1 MRLQIP
7 EKVGVNTGPEKKTK
21 PRRQKKATA
30 APPISNPTAAILRE
44 AMKDGYIPHKDDLFL
59 IHGPGGVGKSS
70 LISMFLG
77 KQRDLARVSTA
88 VAEESLHLCPVR
100 DVSTSTFTGQW
111 ELVDIDRQARMVA
124 HTSRHLLTSEGVQR
138 IEEYKDK
145 PSESAENE
153 GQVEAFLASPPELQ
167 QTPPKKGEFAKIASK
182 LFAGLRKLVRRS
194 HQAATP
200 EAEPPLGDDPDNI
213 EGLFARF
220 NKGLLDII
228 RDPHDLAEL
237 LLYYSIRLLDSGG
250 QPQFHEVASI
260 VLPAVTGI
268 ISVFKLSEPLA
279 VHGEVVL
286 YKDGVQANDPYESY
300 LTNEQ
305 VIRHDLLAIQSDVSQ
320 KGTEEMPNLAFVG
333 TFLDQQDACPEETP
347 DQKDERLHSMITEIL
362 SKDMQQCVISSG
374 SLRHVAFRV
383 NTRTPTEKDYETTG
397 QLKDA
402 LMSQSRVKPRNLPLK
417 WCGFEVALRKMM
429 EQLNRQIL
437 SVQECE
443 FIGSKL
449 GFDPLSLKAC
459 LNYLR
464 QLHILS
470 FYDVLPKVVFGS
482 CQVILDK
489 ITELIVY
496 SLQLKKG
503 DRFSTGV
510 DRKFHQQGILSL
522 DILQSKA
529 CSKHYSSKYF
539 VPEDLPKVLKSLFI
553 VTEVGPG
560 EYLMPCVLEVSDI
573 LPSPPVPKGNVRSS
587 FVLHFS
593 KKSPMLGIY
602 CCTISYLLT
611 AAGWKL
617 LARHG
622 EVVQVARNSITF
634 ELPQNLP
641 GKLTFLDPLSSY
653 LEVAVDL
660 PAAVAA
666 QHSTMLYKEIGGTF
680 VKAMKSAMQT
690 LHYEVRTPE
699 LSFLCPEQSSLCSD
713 FPHLATLNTT
723 HSLLTCS
730 RSPHCV
736 AHPLTPDQKMW
747 LPTPA
752 EGPEKKTKPRR
763 QKKAT
768 AAPPISISAEKPD
781 LLQLLKID
789 LPSRVAPKI
798 NAFGTFLLQ
807 DSLGNK
813 MEIIRG
819 NHQGR
824 LEEMAMEVLRE
835 WLAGKGVEV
844 SWESLI
850 ATLRESKDSF
860 MADQI
865 QIALDNLRS

>member
-1 MRLQIP
+1 
-7 EKVGVNTGPEKKTK
+7 
-21 PRRQKKATA
+21 
-30 APPISNPTAAILRE
+30 
-44 AMKDGYIPHKDDLFL
+44 MKDGYIPHKDDLFL

-100 DVSTSTFTGQW
+100 DVSTSTFTDQW
-111 ELVDIDRQARMVA
+111 ELVDIDRQASMVA

-138 IEEYKDK
+138 IEEY
-145 PSESAENE
+145 ESAENE
-153 GQVEAFLASPPELQ
+153 GQVEAFLASPAQEP
-167 QTPPKKGEFAKIASK
+167 PPKKGELAKIASK
-182 LFAGLRKLVRRS
+182 LFAGLIKLVKRS
-194 HQAATP
+194 HQAEPSLATT
-200 EAEPPLGDDPDNI
+200 LGVDTDNI

-220 NKGLLDII
+220 NERLQDII
-228 RDPHDLAEL
+228 RDPRDLAEL

-250 QPQFHEVASI
+250 QPQFHEVVSI
-260 VLPAVTGI
+260 ILQAVTGI

-279 VHGEVVL
+279 VHGEVVF
-286 YKDGVQANDPYESY
+286 YRDGVQANDPYESY

-305 VIRHDLLAIQSDVSQ
+305 VIRHDLLAIQSEVSQ

-347 DQKDERLHSMITEIL
+347 DQKDEQLHSMITEIL
-362 SKDMQQCVISSG
+362 PERMQQCVISNSG
-374 SLRHVAFRV
+374 SLQQLMFKL
-383 NTRTPTEKDYETTG
+383 NTRTPSDEDYQTAG
-397 QLKDA
+397 RLKAA
-402 LMSQSRVKPRNLPLK
+402 LMSRSQVKPRNLPLK

-437 SVQECE
+437 SLQECE

-449 GFDPLSLKAC
+449 GFDPPSLKAC

-464 QLHILS
+464 KLHILS
-470 FYDVLPKVVFGS
+470 FYDALPKVVFGS

-489 ITELIVY
+489 ITELVVY
-496 SLQLKKG
+496 SLELKKG
-503 DRFSTGV
+503 DRVSTGV

-553 VTEVGPG
+553 VTEVGRG
-560 EYLMPCVLEVSDI
+560 EYLMPCVLKVSDI

-617 LARHG
+617 LTRNA

-634 ELPQNLP
+634 QLPQNLP

-666 QHSTMLYKEIGGTF
+666 RHSAVLYKEIRDTF
-680 VKAMKSAMQT
+680 VEAMKSAMQT

-699 LSFLCPEQSSLCSD
+699 LSFLCPEKSSRCSA

-730 RSPHCV
+730 LSPDCV

-747 LPTPA
+747 ISTPDQKMWISTPDQEMWLPTPA
-752 EGPEKKTKPRR
+752 EGKIVILRDR
-763 QKKAT
+763 FH
-768 AAPPISISAEKPD
+768 SIEVCLCLVLCWYLA
-781 LLQLLKID
+781 
-789 LPSRVAPKI
+789 LPA
-798 NAFGTFLLQ
+798 
-807 DSLGNK
+807 
-813 MEIIRG
+813 
-819 NHQGR
+819 
-824 LEEMAMEVLRE
+824 
-835 WLAGKGVEV
+835 
-844 SWESLI
+844 
-850 ATLRESKDSF
+850 
-860 MADQI
+860 
-865 QIALDNLRS
+865 

>member
-1 MRLQIP
+1 
-7 EKVGVNTGPEKKTK
+7 
-21 PRRQKKATA
+21 
-30 APPISNPTAAILRE
+30 
-44 AMKDGYIPHKDDLFL
+44 MKDGYIPHKDDLFL

-100 DVSTSTFTGQW
+100 DVSTSTFTDQW
-111 ELVDIDRQARMVA
+111 ELVDIDRQASMVA

-138 IEEYKDK
+138 IEEY
-145 PSESAENE
+145 ESAENE
-153 GQVEAFLASPPELQ
+153 GQVEAFLASPAQEP
-167 QTPPKKGEFAKIASK
+167 PPKKGELAKIASK
-182 LFAGLRKLVRRS
+182 LFAGLSKLVKRS
-194 HQAATP
+194 HQAEPSLATT
-200 EAEPPLGDDPDNI
+200 LGVDTDNI

-220 NKGLLDII
+220 NERLQDII
-228 RDPHDLAEL
+228 RDPRDLTEL

-250 QPQFHEVASI
+250 QPQFHEVVSI

-279 VHGEVVL
+279 VHGEVVF
-286 YKDGVQANDPYESY
+286 YRDGVQANDPYESY

-305 VIRHDLLAIQSDVSQ
+305 VIRHDLLAIQSEVSQ
-320 KGTEEMPNLAFVG
+320 KGTEEMSNLAFVG
-333 TFLDQQDACPEETP
+333 TFLDKQDACPEETP
-347 DQKDERLHSMITEIL
+347 DQKDEQLHSMITEIL
-362 SKDMQQCVISSG
+362 PERMQQCVISSG
-374 SLRHVAFRV
+374 SLRHVTFRV
-383 NTRTPTEKDYETTG
+383 NARTPTEKDYETAG

-417 WCGFEVALRKMM
+417 WCGFEVALREMM

-437 SVQECE
+437 SLQECE

-449 GFDPLSLKAC
+449 GFDPPSLKAC

-464 QLHILS
+464 ELHILS
-470 FYDVLPKVVFGS
+470 FYDALPKVVFGS

-489 ITELIVY
+489 ITELVLY
-496 SLQLKKG
+496 SLELRKG
-503 DRFSTGV
+503 NRFSTGV

-529 CSKHYSSKYF
+529 CSKHYSSEYF

-553 VTEVGPG
+553 VTEVRPG

-573 LPSPPVPKGNVRSS
+573 LPSPPVPKGNVPSS

-617 LARHG
+617 LTRNA

-634 ELPQNLP
+634 QLPQNLP

-666 QHSTMLYKEIGGTF
+666 RHSAVLYKEIRDTF
-680 VKAMKSAMQT
+680 VEAMKSAMQT

-699 LSFLCPEQSSLCSD
+699 LSFLCPEQSSRCSS

-730 RSPHCV
+730 LSPDCV
-736 AHPLTPDQKMW
+736 AHPLTPDQEMW

-752 EGPEKKTKPRR
+752 KGKIVILRDR
-763 QKKAT
+763 FH
-768 AAPPISISAEKPD
+768 SIEVCLCLVLYWYLS
-781 LLQLLKID
+781 
-789 LPSRVAPKI
+789 LPA
-798 NAFGTFLLQ
+798 
-807 DSLGNK
+807 
-813 MEIIRG
+813 
-819 NHQGR
+819 
-824 LEEMAMEVLRE
+824 
-835 WLAGKGVEV
+835 
-844 SWESLI
+844 
-850 ATLRESKDSF
+850 
-860 MADQI
+860 
-865 QIALDNLRS
+865 